1 MSQNYSDFGCVY
13 FDTNI
18 LSLVVEH
25 TEWYRSL
32 FNLLFRNHLKIAF
45 SDSLLAE
52 LSKATGKQDD
62 FTTFFTIFPSAEAK
76 SFVTI
81 VDEEVKSYPKM
92 RNNHFL
98 VPSNSL
104 PSKQPVTKGL
114 LFDRVM
120 ESRKRQQH
128 YVKRIR
134 QQMNYVRSNF
144 TPSTKGKYTKEQADV
159 FVWLITMQWLRGS
172 HPSFMKKLNDDGVLL
187 RANAFLSIQ
196 LYAYYVYYKYYLD
209 NKIPR
214 EVSEFSG
221 LFHLFYFPYCKLI
234 VVERDMCNVL
244 NEIKSD
250 CKVLDG
256 VEVKNAD
263 FFSDQQY

>member
-1 MSQNYSDFGCVY
+1 
-13 FDTNI
+13 
-18 LSLVVEH
+18 
-25 TEWYRSL
+25 
-32 FNLLFRNHLKIAF
+32 
-45 SDSLLAE
+45 
-52 LSKATGKQDD
+52 
-62 FTTFFTIFPSAEAK
+62 
-76 SFVTI
+76 
-81 VDEEVKSYPKM
+81 
-92 RNNHFL
+92 
-98 VPSNSL
+98 
-104 PSKQPVTKGL
+104 
-114 LFDRVM
+114 
-120 ESRKRQQH
+120 
-128 YVKRIR
+128 
-134 QQMNYVRSNF
+134 
-144 TPSTKGKYTKEQADV
+144 
-159 FVWLITMQWLRGS
+159 
-172 HPSFMKKLNDDGVLL
+172 MKKLNDDGVLL